1 MENSGGKLPDGQAES
16 AAISWDTT
24 VALAY
29 AAEELVFA
37 AQALTTDRVPRD
49 DSLSVAHRHL
59 YELLQHQRYLP
70 SEIRSRL
77 RNLDALYA
85 EWENFPAAGAK
96 RRPSVTL
103 ATMAVLSDVRDLLH
117 GQERN
122 LYM

>member
-1 MENSGGKLPDGQAES
+1 MVG
-16 AAISWDTT
+16 SWDTT

-37 AQALTTDRVPRD
+37 AQALTTDLMPRD
-49 DSLSVAHRHL
+49 NSLNVARRHL
-59 YELLQHQRYLP
+59 HELLQHQRYLP
-70 SEIRSRL
+70 SEIGSRL

-85 EWENFPAAGAK
+85 EWENSPATGAT

-117 GQERN
+117 VQQLS

>member
-1 MENSGGKLPDGQAES
+1 MVG
-16 AAISWDTT
+16 SWDTT

-37 AQALTTDRVPRD
+37 AQALTTDLMPRD
-49 DSLSVAHRHL
+49 DSLSAAHRHL

-85 EWENFPAAGAK
+85 ECENSPATGVK
-96 RRPSVTL
+96 HRHSVTL
-103 ATMAVLSDVRDLLH
+103 ATMAVLSDVRDLLDV
-117 GQERN
+117 QRN
-122 LYM
+122 PHL